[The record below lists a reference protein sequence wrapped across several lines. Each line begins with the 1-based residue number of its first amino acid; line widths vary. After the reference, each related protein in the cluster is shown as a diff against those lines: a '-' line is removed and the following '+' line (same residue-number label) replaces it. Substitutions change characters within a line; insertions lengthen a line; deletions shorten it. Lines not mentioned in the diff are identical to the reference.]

1 MKCISFYTLHAC
13 SKYINICIY
22 GFISQICLPHLRRK
36 TCREVAALEQLELP
50 NLPED
55 EVRHVTFPE
64 WPPWCLMFGANISF
78 WMKVYTKLKHMF
90 HQHLVDETHQNK
102 LFSVALCNL
111 WNLRWLWHIH
121 GQLASPCN
129 RPVLV
134 AQGGWFY
141 TYLKYHK
148 CGGRTLTCWVPSRWD
163 IPIRRL
169 VCFKHST
176 VWNNNDVFF

>member
-1 MKCISFYTLHAC
+1 MEVDMKCISFYTLHAC
-13 SKYINICIY
+13 SEYMY
-22 GFISQICLPHLRRK
+22 LWRFISQICLPHLRRK

-55 EVRHVTFPE
+55 EVQHVTFPE

-78 WMKVYTKLKHMF
+78 WMHVHTKPKH
-90 HQHLVDETHQNK
+90 ETYVSPTFCWWDTSKQTI
-102 LFSVALCNL
+102 FSCNL

-121 GQLASPCN
+121 GYLPSPCN

-134 AQGGWFY
+134 AQGRWFY

-148 CGGRTLTCWVPSRWD
+148 CGGRTLTCWVLSS
-163 IPIRRL
+163 L
-169 VCFKHST
+169 VHSHHS
-176 VWNNNDVFF
+176 